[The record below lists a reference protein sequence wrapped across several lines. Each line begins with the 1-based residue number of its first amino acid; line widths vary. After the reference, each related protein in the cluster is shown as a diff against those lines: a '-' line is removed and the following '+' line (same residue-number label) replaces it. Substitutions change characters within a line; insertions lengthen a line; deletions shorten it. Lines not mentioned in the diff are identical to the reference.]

1 MKKYSKTTNGLV
13 SFENKIPIYSDISCI
28 PNMNGLAIVEN
39 SGLYNVNGSTKTNIL
54 PDKPSQLSGFIVG
67 EVLPFIGDT
76 IPNGFL
82 ECNGSQFSSSLYPE
96 LYSLLG
102 TNVVPDFREE
112 YLVGGSTVGTF
123 SDDSIACHTHRIV
136 GTHDHPAK
144 SCNAVHYHQADG
156 NAQQFTNVSMG
167 CKYWANS
174 ATGLQKN
181 WWLKSSKIGGYTC
194 SCHEHT
200 VDSDCR
206 SSTWDYC
213 NAGVC
218 GISTYG
224 SDLYTAPKRYL
235 VKYLIYAGE

>member
-54 PDKPSQLSGFIVG
+54 PNKPSQLSGFTVG

-76 IPNGFL
+76 IPSGFL

-102 TNVVPDFREE
+102 TNIVPDFREE

-123 SDDSIACHTHRIV
+123 SDDSIACHTHCLV
-136 GTHDHPAK
+136 GTHCHPAK
-144 SCNAVHYHQADG
+144 TCNLVHYHSCSG
-156 NAQQFTNVSMG
+156 NALQFAAISQT
-167 CKYWANS
+167 CKYWSNAS
-174 ATGLQKN
+174 TGIQKN
-181 WWLKSSKIGGYTC
+181 WWFRNSGTAPTVCLC
-194 SCHEHT
+194 QHT
-200 VDSDCR
+200 IDSDCK
-206 SSTWDYC
+206 SASWGCY

-218 GISTYG
+218 CISTYG